1 MKRIHSARHLALVFL
16 LVAAISCGRFE
27 DIRINSCKLD
37 SASPHGL
44 TAVDAVLDVEIDNPA
59 TSFTI
64 SDIQGV
70 VLQNGTD
77 SLLFITG
84 GPVDVQR
91 RSVQSYKVPCTAS
104 LGRNVGLFDLLN
116 VVNSKN
122 YEGYTLELE
131 MEVSLKNGISRKV
144 KLDPFKVEDL
154 LNGFQDE

>member
-1 MKRIHSARHLALVFL
+1 
-16 LVAAISCGRFE
+16 
-27 DIRINSCKLD
+27 
-37 SASPHGL
+37 
-44 TAVDAVLDVEIDNPA
+44 
-59 TSFTI
+59 
-64 SDIQGV
+64 
-70 VLQNGTD
+70 
-77 SLLFITG
+77 
-84 GPVDVQR
+84 
-91 RSVQSYKVPCTAS
+91 VPCTAS